1 MSDSE
6 IHHLGAAY
14 ALDALDDRERAAFEA
29 HLATCGI
36 CRDDVREMRETAAD
50 LAPLTS
56 DPPPAGLRASV
67 LDEIARTRQLSPL
80 PDAVVRLSDRRSRRI
95 AVAMTAAAA
104 ALVIAVGAFVV
115 GSRAGTDFGD
125 EVAEMMAQPD
135 VRVAQL
141 DGSGEGVVTV
151 VWTGDEAA
159 FVAAG
164 LPATPA
170 GTAYELW
177 LIDGSGT
184 PRPTRLLA
192 APEDGRIEA
201 IVPLT
206 GDADEPSAWGVTV
219 EPGSGSDAP
228 TSDVL
233 YSAAV
238 DA

>member
-50 LAPLTS
+50 LAALTS
-56 DPPPAGLRASV
+56 DAPPAGLRASV

-80 PDAVVRLSDRRSRRI
+80 PGAVVRLSDRRSRRI

-115 GSRAGTDFGD
+115 GSRTGTDFGD
-125 EVAEMMAQPD
+125 EVASMMAEPD
-135 VRVAQL
+135 ARVARL
-141 DGSGEGVVTV
+141 DGSGEGTVTV

-164 LPATPA
+164 LPTTPD

-177 LIDGSGT
+177 LIDADGT
-184 PRPTRLLA
+184 PRPMRLLA
-192 APEDGRIEA
+192 APDDGRIEA
-201 IVPLT
+201 IVPLA
-206 GDADEPSAWGVTV
+206 GGPAEPSAWGVTV

-233 YSAAV
+233 YSATV